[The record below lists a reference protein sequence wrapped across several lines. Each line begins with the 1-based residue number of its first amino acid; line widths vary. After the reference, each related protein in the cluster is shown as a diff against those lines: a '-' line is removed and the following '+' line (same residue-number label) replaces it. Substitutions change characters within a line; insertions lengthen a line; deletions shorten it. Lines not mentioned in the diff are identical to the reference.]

1 MFCGYEDS
9 RGSERLARY
18 TPERMVMTVK
28 DVSFYRE
35 AAVLGVTIIRT
46 QSRLGRAACRL
57 PFYIPAIPQAPRHSA
72 SAAQNALQARP
83 IYELLVE
90 PCSCS
95 LECGLRVSGM
105 CGFWMARLTRLAA
118 FLFVNIRL

>member
-46 QSRLGRAACRL
+46 QSRLDRATCRL
-57 PFYIPAIPQAPRHSA
+57 PFYIPRGSVLVIKQGPMEITGPA
-72 SAAQNALQARP
+72 SSQR
-83 IYELLVE
+83 IY
-90 PCSCS
+90 
-95 LECGLRVSGM
+95 
-105 CGFWMARLTRLAA
+105 
-118 FLFVNIRL
+118 